1 MKTMGDID
9 KLIALFYGRFLLGS
23 LPSNENGL
31 CIWFPYLG
39 KTRTINNLLNSNETL
54 ELILGKKFLNYKFVY
69 YVGNLSKNNKASEIF
84 ENIATSLD
92 INIQQTKSNIID
104 LISNRCK
111 ELINQGK
118 KIVFIGD
125 TLEKLSKIEFERL
138 LIGLSNF
145 IRSDQDNIHSILNI
159 NYFEQV
165 ESIINKQPS
174 VITLINS
181 IKIIP
186 TLPQELLSNFIKSE
200 SKKLNL
206 SITEKDIQEVS
217 KYTGGILTLT
227 RSLLRNKDKNNLE
240 LDLKFNAVWNHLPD
254 IYKSV
259 IEKNITFTKIINLN
273 ELRIFETL
281 QNCGIIGLGI
291 FKDKFILNQT
301 KNPNILR
308 NLLNGWELEVYNLL
322 LKNKNKVVTREK
334 IASTIWGDDESDYT
348 DWAIDQKISRFRKKV
363 SKYGLNPDFLE
374 TIKGRGYKCR
384 L

>member
-374 TIKGRGYKCR
+374 NDD
-384 L
+384 